1 MTERAFK
8 DEIYEQFARLG
19 QALSSAKRLEI
30 VDLLAQAPRNVETIS
45 KMTGMSVAN
54 TSQHLQALKQ
64 ARIVEAEREGTKV
77 TYRLASPEITE
88 LWVSLQRAAEA
99 RLTELSEIAARYAI
113 EGGRRDLVARDAIGK
128 SVVLLDV
135 RPEPEFA
142 AGHLPGATSVP
153 LESLIDRISTLS
165 RSKTIVV
172 YCRGEY
178 CHSADEA
185 VVRLRDEG
193 FKAVRLDGGWPEWV
207 AENRPIERGVSA
219 AGGR

>member
-8 DEIYEQFARLG
+8 DEIYEQFARFG
-19 QALSSAKRLEI
+19 QALASAKRLEI
-30 VDLLAQAPRNVETIS
+30 VDLLTQAPRNVEVLS

-64 ARIVEAEREGTKV
+64 ARIVEGDREGTKV
-77 TYRLASPEITE
+77 TYRLASPEIVD
-88 LWVSLQRAAEA
+88 LWVALQRAAEA
-99 RLTELSEIAARYAI
+99 RLAELPEIASRYAI
-113 EGGRRDLVARDAIGK
+113 DGARGELVARDAIGK

-135 RPEPEFA
+135 RPGTEYA
-142 AGHLPGATSVP
+142 SGHLPGATSVP
-153 LESLIDRISTLS
+153 LESLGERISSLPK
-165 RSKTIVV
+165 SKTIVV

-193 FKAVRLDGGWPEWV
+193 FKAVRLEGGWPEWV
-207 AENRPIERGVSA
+207 AEGRPIERQPMST
-219 AGGR
+219 R